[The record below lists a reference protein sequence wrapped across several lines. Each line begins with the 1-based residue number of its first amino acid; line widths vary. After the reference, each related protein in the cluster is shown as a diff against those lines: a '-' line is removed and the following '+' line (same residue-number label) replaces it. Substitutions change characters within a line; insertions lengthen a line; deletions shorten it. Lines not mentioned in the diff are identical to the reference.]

1 MGNRGNFYGMVIQ
14 DLKDVLEHAK
24 NVENGLSGINLDV
37 DKVRIAMDELNRLT
51 AGQNEGVNQIN
62 QALE

>member
-1 MGNRGNFYGMVIQ
+1 MVIQ